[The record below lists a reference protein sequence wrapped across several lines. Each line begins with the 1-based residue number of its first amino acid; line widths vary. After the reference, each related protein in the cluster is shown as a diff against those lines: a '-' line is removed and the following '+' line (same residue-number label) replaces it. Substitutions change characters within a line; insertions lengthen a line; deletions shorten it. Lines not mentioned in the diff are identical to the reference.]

1 MKKRI
6 KRENPA
12 TGNGTMEKYFPW
24 FRVFRCYTEPSENKH
39 PSSMKEKEK
48 S

>member
-24 FRVFRCYTEPSENKH
+24 SRAFWVLY
-39 PSSMKEKEK
+39 
-48 S
+48 